1 MLPLVAAVAVVWPRC
16 YTCPPKFGVAPKEY
30 SMIPDA
36 TMADGFKVLGKGAY
50 GAVYAATDQ
59 AGVTRAVKVI
69 PMWRMQLDNQKDQ
82 LRAKVEEEID
92 VYQHIGLNPNIVPLL
107 DSIDIQ
113 GDVGDFPRWKM
124 VVMEIA
130 NGGEL
135 KDLIEAKG
143 KIPEPPAKVIFQQ
156 IADAVSHLHG
166 QNVIHRDLKTDNVL
180 LCTDTSRTDGMPT
193 VKLIDFG
200 AAHWAKDGPVESNV
214 CIGTLETMAP
224 EVILARGDD
233 FDASDASQAGGV
245 HEVEYRTRPF
255 GIRKYAPGPGGLGA
269 RIVDMIEEERYPKD
283 PLGQAWTKGVKT
295 GWVVKSVA
303 GVDVTNM
310 KFDDILDLM
319 GDRLLDNASRG
330 AFDGSYAVTG
340 DNKGKGKVL
349 PKVEQVDLPATI
361 EYLEINAKTYGVK
374 VDVWSLGVV
383 LYQMLAGQSPFPA
396 EEAAVLA
403 GNFAP
408 VAGASAE
415 ANDLISK
422 MLVVDPAARIDMA
435 AVKAHPWVR

>member
-1 MLPLVAAVAVVWPRC
+1 LLPLVAAVAVVWPRC

-92 VYQHIGLNPNIVPLL
+92 VYQHIGINPNIVPLL

-166 QNVIHRDLKTDNVL
+166 QN
-180 LCTDTSRTDGMPT
+180 
-193 VKLIDFG
+193 
-200 AAHWAKDGPVESNV
+200 
-214 CIGTLETMAP
+214 
-224 EVILARGDD
+224 
-233 FDASDASQAGGV
+233 
-245 HEVEYRTRPF
+245 VEYRTRPF

-408 VAGASAE
+408 VSGASAE